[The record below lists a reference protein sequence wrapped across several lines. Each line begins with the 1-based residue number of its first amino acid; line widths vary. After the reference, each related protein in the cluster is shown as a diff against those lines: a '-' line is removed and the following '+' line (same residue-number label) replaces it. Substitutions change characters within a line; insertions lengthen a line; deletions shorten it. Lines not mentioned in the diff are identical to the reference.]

1 MMRTLIA
8 FRRDDE
14 RRISFEA
21 IRRSTSRYYMS
32 VSFSTI
38 QTPSHIR
45 GGSVRF
51 ATRGGSLLGVFRGY
65 VNFRPQLRKGLLH
78 LLVQR

>member
-1 MMRTLIA
+1 
-8 FRRDDE
+8 
-14 RRISFEA
+14 
-21 IRRSTSRYYMS
+21 MS

-65 VNFRPQLRKGLLH
+65 VNFRLQLRKGLFH